1 MKDEHEH
8 ASAAETD
15 LVLSTLEHDQLV
27 TSKRQP
33 VPRRKL
39 KGGELALAWAL
50 RLYLVFMMIVV
61 FWQAWLAV
69 R

>member
-1 MKDEHEH
+1 MSEHEH
-8 ASAAETD
+8 ASLAETS

-27 TSKRQP
+27 SAKREP
-33 VPRRKL
+33 IPRRRL
-39 KGGELALAWAL
+39 RGWQLALVWTL
-50 RLYLVFMMIVV
+50 RVYLVFMLAVV